1 MAGGVYNLVLGA
13 DDINDAVSGAFQAL
27 RSDEGY
33 TGDININGT
42 GSFDLLNTQFLAAAQ
57 NINVTG
63 HLIVNDNITGLGEA
77 NFNDF
82 IATGTSL
89 LSNVTGNANF
99 DQITATG
106 STDLAS
112 LINGVNIVGDVS
124 HSGNYTNTGGF
135 GLIGSVNITGNT
147 NITGDASING
157 TLFVNGT
164 AITGE
169 NNLNITITGNGTGG
183 LNFFEEEYQEISS
196 SRGASLI
203 HSTGVGVEG
212 TVANPTSI
220 DFSINAKGNGAYV
233 INSPDVAGHRAG
245 LGNKAIDFQPERDDG
260 ALVLEKTYATKGI
273 TVGSNNVNYS
283 KEGVIIG
290 NRNTL
295 DIGDDGGAGDYST
308 YDFIGNFIGGRQNH
322 VENGNEVNVIGANNT
337 GTAFN
342 SAGGVSDSSIVGR
355 YNLISGISTCS
366 ISNTFIGG
374 NNNQITGDSAT
385 IYNSSAIGRENTV
398 SRHNSTAIGYAN
410 IVSGPDSTAVGRE
423 NNVSGTD
430 SAAVGRENNV
440 SNTDN
445 IAFGHRNTAS
455 GSQSTAIGSEN
466 NSSGSK
472 STAIGDEN
480 TASGNKSTAMG
491 VASLANKFGQIS
503 LSNCKFDSI
512 GDSQTSIFVSRCLT
526 TNDVETEVFL
536 DNSSERITVA
546 NNSAIAFETLIVATQ
561 SSSSNS
567 AGYKISG
574 VISNNGGT
582 TALVGSIT
590 KSVLGESV
598 ATWDATV
605 EADDTN
611 DALVIK
617 VTGTAGNDIR
627 WVATTTTSEVV
638 F

>member
-1 MAGGVYNLVLGA
+1 
-13 DDINDAVSGAFQAL
+13 
-27 RSDEGY
+27 
-33 TGDININGT
+33 
-42 GSFDLLNTQFLAAAQ
+42 
-57 NINVTG
+57 
-63 HLIVNDNITGLGEA
+63 
-77 NFNDF
+77 
-82 IATGTSL
+82 
-89 LSNVTGNANF
+89 
-99 DQITATG
+99 
-106 STDLAS
+106 
-112 LINGVNIVGDVS
+112 
-124 HSGNYTNTGGF
+124 
-135 GLIGSVNITGNT
+135 
-147 NITGDASING
+147 
-157 TLFVNGT
+157 
-164 AITGE
+164 
-169 NNLNITITGNGTGG
+169 
-183 LNFFEEEYQEISS
+183 
-196 SRGASLI
+196 
-203 HSTGVGVEG
+203 
-212 TVANPTSI
+212 
-220 DFSINAKGNGAYV
+220 
-233 INSPDVAGHRAG
+233 
-245 LGNKAIDFQPERDDG
+245 
-260 ALVLEKTYATKGI
+260 
-273 TVGSNNVNYS
+273 
-283 KEGVIIG
+283 
-290 NRNTL
+290 
-295 DIGDDGGAGDYST
+295 
-308 YDFIGNFIGGRQNH
+308 
-322 VENGNEVNVIGANNT
+322 
-337 GTAFN
+337 
-342 SAGGVSDSSIVGR
+342 
-355 YNLISGISTCS
+355 
-366 ISNTFIGG
+366 
-374 NNNQITGDSAT
+374 
-385 IYNSSAIGRENTV
+385 
-398 SRHNSTAIGYAN
+398 
-410 IVSGPDSTAVGRE
+410 
-423 NNVSGTD
+423 
-430 SAAVGRENNV
+430 V

-503 LSNCKFDSI
+503 LSNGKFDSI

>member
-13 DDINDAVSGAFQAL
+13 DEINEAVSGAYQAL
-27 RSDEGY
+27 ISADGY
-33 TGDININGT
+33 TGDINIVGN
-42 GSFDLLNTQFLAAAQ
+42 GSFNTLHSEFLEAAK

-63 HLIVNDNITGLGEA
+63 DLIVNGSITGFGPSEFENL
-77 NFNDF
+77 
-82 IATGTSL
+82 IATGNSF
-89 LSNVTGNANF
+89 LSNVTGTAGFN
-99 DQITATG
+99 QITATG
-106 STDLAS
+106 ATDLAS
-112 LINGVNIVGDVS
+112 LINGISVAGGADIAGALNVDGGIR
-124 HSGNYTNTGGF
+124 NTGDFKNF
-135 GLIGSVNITGNT
+135 GEFHVNDDVF
-147 NITGDASING
+147 ITGDTTITG
-157 TLFVNGT
+157 TLFINGT

-183 LNFFEEEYQEISS
+183 FNFFEEEYQEFTASLA
-196 SRGASLI
+196 RGVSLI
-203 HSTGVGVEG
+203 HSTGVGAEASVS
-212 TVANPTSI
+212 NPTSI

-233 INSPDVAGHRAG
+233 INSPDVAGHRAN
-245 LGNKAIDFQPERDDG
+245 LGIKAIDFQPERTDTSVD
-260 ALVLEKTYATKGI
+260 KTHRNRGI

-283 KEGVIIG
+283 EEGAILG
-290 NRNTL
+290 NRNIL
-295 DIGDDGGAGDYST
+295 DFDDPLAAGDYSD
-308 YDFIGNFIGGRQNH
+308 YDFIGNFIGGRHNKFTNSNNVNIIG
-322 VENGNEVNVIGANNT
+322 VENTGFALNQHGGLNNSSVVGANN
-337 GTAFN
+337 
-342 SAGGVSDSSIVGR
+342 I
-355 YNLISGISTCS
+355 ISGDLVGV
-366 ISNTFIGG
+366 NTAFIGG
-374 NNNQITGDSAT
+374 VDNQITGDSTT
-385 IYNSSAIGRENTV
+385 INNSTALGKSNTV
-398 SRHNSTAIGYAN
+398 SKSNSTAIGVN
-410 IVSGPDSTAVGRE
+410 
-423 NNVSGTD
+423 
-430 SAAVGRENNV
+430 
-440 SNTDN
+440 
-445 IAFGHRNTAS
+445 
-455 GSQSTAIGSEN
+455 
-466 NSSGSK
+466 
-472 STAIGDEN
+472 
-480 TASGNKSTAMG
+480 
-491 VASLANKFGQIS
+491 SLASRFGEIS
-503 LSNCKFDSI
+503 LSNGRFSEN

>member
-112 LINGVNIVGDVS
+112 LINGVNIVGDVG

-295 DIGDDGGAGDYST
+295 DIGDDDGAGDYST

-366 ISNTFIGG
+366 ISNIFIGG
-374 NNNQITGDSAT
+374 NNNQITGNAANIHS
-385 IYNSSAIGRENTV
+385 
-398 SRHNSTAIGYAN
+398 STAIG
-410 IVSGPDSTAVGRE
+410 RQ
-423 NNVSGTD
+423 
-430 SAAVGRENNV
+430 
-440 SNTDN
+440 NTVL
-445 IAFGHRNTAS
+445 S
-455 GSQSTAIGSEN
+455 P
-466 NSSGSK
+466 K
-472 STAIGDEN
+472 STAIGVN
-480 TASGNKSTAMG
+480 S
-491 VASLANKFGQIS
+491 VASRFGEIS
-503 LSNCKFDSI
+503 LSNGRFSKN

-526 TNDVETEVFL
+526 SNAVETEVFL

-546 NNSAIAFETLIVATQ
+546 TNSAIAFETLIVAKEV
-561 SSSSNS
+561 SDSNA

-574 VISNNGGT
+574 IIANNGGT

-590 KSVLGESV
+590 KTVLGESV
-598 ATWDATV
+598 AGWDATI

-617 VTGTAGNDIR
+617 VTGTASNDIQ

-638 F
+638 I